1 MNEAVNV
8 GNWIAAATSVGSF
21 LLIILKVSGRTE
33 KREITPNPLIVKPEP
48 EFAPKEHIHHQYIT
62 KDDCREAHLQAS
74 KQETSKLEP
83 IQRQLDYMLTTFQST
98 LNNHNEKAEERAAKL
113 HDRID
118 PISKIAQSTCDR
130 FNDHIEDHRK
140 GKTQ

>member
-74 KQETSKLEP
+74 KLETLKLEP
-83 IQRQLDYMLTTFQST
+83 IQKQLDYMLHTFQAT
-98 LNNHNEKAEERAAKL
+98 LTQHNQQAEERAAKL
-113 HDRID
+113 HSRID
-118 PISKIAQSTCDR
+118 PISDIAKSTDAR
-130 FNDHIEDHRK
+130 LNDHLHGR
-140 GKTQ
+140 TPHVN